1 MANDRQFRV
10 RTNFIATRDVNE
22 YRATIPA
29 WVSAQDAV
37 LEIGCEWGTTTRI
50 LAQHAGSVIGTD
62 ISADCIERARKENP
76 GIRFEVLD
84 GFDVRAALM
93 LAEELGQPFT
103 KVYVDMS
110 GISGYRSL
118 LDCIALL
125 QMYGT
130 VLKPQAIVVKSGA
143 LKNFAAH
150 CIAWRGDD
158 DGRSRPRPAQGEES

>member
-10 RTNFIATRDVNE
+10 RTTFIAARDVNE

-29 WVSAQDAV
+29 WVNAEDAV

-50 LAQHAGSVIGTD
+50 IARHARVVIGTD
-62 ISADCIERARKENP
+62 ISADCIERARNEDP

-84 GFDVRAALM
+84 AFDVRAALA
-93 LAEELGQPFT
+93 LAEGVDGGFT
-103 KVYVDMS
+103 KVYIDMS

-130 VLKPQAIVVKSGA
+130 VLEPKAIVVKSA
-143 LKNFAAH
+143 SLKNFASH
-150 CIAWRGDD
+150 CIAWKEDKATDKG
-158 DGRSRPRPAQGEES
+158 SH